1 MARLFRKLGE
11 SEGFTII
18 EVLVVIAVL
27 SVGLAAIAVA

>member
-1 MARLFRKLGE
+1 MARLFRKLGD

-18 EVLVVIAVL
+18 ELLVVVAVL